1 MTALVL
7 LRHGQSVWNRDGLFT
22 GWADVDL
29 SEQGVDEARRA
40 GRLLA
45 AEGLEFDLCHTSLL
59 KRAIRTAH
67 LVLEEMDQ
75 SWIPE
80 HKSWRLNER
89 HYGALQ
95 GLSKREVAE
104 RAGSAKVR
112 LWRRSWDVPPP
123 PLPFDDPRDVGLDRR
138 YAGLAG
144 SPRGESLKDTVA
156 RVLPYWEAEIAPSL
170 RAGAR
175 VLVAAHGNSLRGLV
189 KHLEGISD
197 QDIAGLEIPT
207 GVPLLYDL
215 DRGLRPLRRPTLA
228 LGEGAS
234 TEGGRGRD
242 APIGRR
248 G

>member
-29 SEQGVDEARRA
+29 SEQGVEEARRA

-45 AEGLEFDLCHTSLL
+45 AEGLEFDLCHTSVL

-95 GLSKREVAE
+95 GLDKRQVAE
-104 RAGSAKVR
+104 RAGAAKVR
-112 LWRRSWDVPPP
+112 LWRRSWDVAPP
-123 PLPFDDPRDVGLDRR
+123 PLPADDPRDVRFDRR
-138 YAGLAG
+138 YADLPDI
-144 SPRGESLKDTVA
+144 PRGESLKDTVA
-156 RVLPYWEAEIAPSL
+156 RVLPYWENEIAPSL

-175 VLVAAHGNSLRGLV
+175 VLIAAHGNSLRGLV
-189 KHLEGISD
+189 KHLEDISD
-197 QDIAGLEIPT
+197 RDIAGLEIPT

-215 DRGLRPLRRPTLA
+215 DRGPRPLRRPTLA
-228 LGEGAS
+228 IGEAPS
-234 TEGGRGRD
+234 PEGGRGRD
-242 APIGRR
+242 APTGRR